1 MGLTSQYAEI
11 ANTFQCNKD
20 FYGITGEL
28 YTIGNRQKTKD
39 KYLGKIIKTPFMAWA
54 YSNSGNTVYLSDEG
68 YVEEGLATRDYV
80 YCRLVDEENIKKYAD
95 ESKLN
100 RGTFDV
106 IGVLSSIDTYE
117 GILVLDPCFYIKSII
132 QILHHLL
139 NLLTILRK
147 YHQISL
153 LIYLNLFMKKMKILR
168 C

>member
-117 GILVLDPCFYIKSII
+117 GMP
-132 QILHHLL
+132 
-139 NLLTILRK
+139 
-147 YHQISL
+147 
-153 LIYLNLFMKKMKILR
+153 
-168 C
+168 